1 MGLMSGQFRLMG
13 HAYFLEVGMEG
24 KGTVKVG
31 GGGPLKSVTGACFL
45 K

>member
-1 MGLMSGQFRLMG
+1 MGLMSGQFRLVG

-31 GGGPLKSVTGACFL
+31 GGGLSSQSQELVF
-45 K
+45 